1 MSSCSPPP
9 TAPVPEPERIKE
21 ETRRELTLRLIRRD
35 LRNLSRDPPPYC
47 RPGREP
53 VTDAFHWEVI
63 IDGPAGTP
71 YAGGTFPI
79 DVKIPADY
87 PLHPPKLAFKTKVYH
102 PNIDEKGNLVVEVG
116 DWTPCYKIDGILV
129 SFVSLLYDPL
139 LDRPINGVIAKQ
151 YEYEYER
158 YEEEARAWTQ
168 EYSSTPIASHYPPN
182 SVIGRT
188 PPVVPHF
195 PATAARRRAATAAA
209 ESSGSGSYESLWR
222 RLEEDAGKRKR
233 NNPLRRINR
242 ELDMFWRDPPPY
254 CRPGPEPVTDPFHW
268 DLVIDGPAG
277 TPYAG
282 GTFPI
287 DISFP
292 AHYPSCPPKITFKT
306 KVYHPNIDEEGQIVL
321 DILKKNWAASV
332 TIQTLL
338 RCVVSVLY
346 DPLLDYP
353 INEDIAFQY
362 LYEYKKYE
370 EEAKAWTEKYSSTAI
385 ASHYLPKTIKTPPVV
400 PHFPATADRIKALA
414 SSASSS
420 PNQKQLRQQKFVEC
434 ESLWRKP
441 WPCKVDGRRRLGKE
455 LCKFWLDPPPYC
467 RPGASPVKDHLHF
480 EVVID
485 GPAGTP
491 YAGGTFPID
500 VQFPTN
506 YPFRPPKLTFKTKV
520 YHPNIDG
527 KGRMALDI
535 FQDRWSPAFTISSL
549 LLSFVSILFDPLL
562 DHPTNHYIA
571 HQYKYKY
578 EQYEKKAM
586 AWTQKYSSKPIV
598 SHYPLCAVMG
608 MTPPVVPHFPATAA
622 RRKAAVS
629 PAFDSVS
636 SGGIPLRVKDVSI
649 WRRTVRFV
657 QRWSP

>member
-306 KVYHPNIDEEGQIVL
+306 KAI
-321 DILKKNWAASV
+321 
-332 TIQTLL
+332 
-338 RCVVSVLY
+338 R
-346 DPLLDYP
+346 
-353 INEDIAFQY
+353 
-362 LYEYKKYE
+362 YEKP
-370 EEAKAWTEKYSSTAI
+370 A
-385 ASHYLPKTIKTPPVV
+385 
-400 PHFPATADRIKALA
+400 PATAPQEKKSTAAPRGWWWMTTLQPQKGGRNRIENELSAL
-414 SSASSS
+414 
-420 PNQKQLRQQKFVEC
+420 
-434 ESLWRKP
+434 
-441 WPCKVDGRRRLGKE
+441 
-455 LCKFWLDPPPYC
+455 WLDPPAYC
-467 RPGASPVKDHLHF
+467 RPGASPVTDPFHW
-480 EVVID
+480 EVIID
-485 GPAGTP
+485 GLPGTP
-491 YAGGTFPID
+491 YASGTFPVDIWYPSD
-500 VQFPTN
+500 
-506 YPFRPPKLTFKTKV
+506 YPFHPPKITFKTKV